1 MAYYRI
7 CPKCGC
13 SLDPGEQCDCEEEA
27 AREHERRKKLLEGL
41 IVQERNSSQLVLNF
55 DKEVAV

>member
-7 CPKCGC
+7 CPRCGC
-13 SLDPGEQCDCEEEA
+13 SLDPGERCDCEEEA
-27 AREHERRKKLLEGL
+27 ACERERRKKLLEGL
-41 IVQERNSSQLVLNF
+41 IVQEGNSSQFVLNF